1 MIPPSHLFSDFGEAH
16 GKNLFF
22 PSTYSVSLELK
33 MRKEHGGLTEPS
45 QGNTFFYQI
54 IKKKTTKTHTHKTK
68 AAIYP
73 LLLLFHL
80 LSCNLQET
88 PEVRLS

>member
-1 MIPPSHLFSDFGEAH
+1 MILQSHLFSDFGEAH
-16 GKNLFF
+16 GKNLLFF

-33 MRKEHGGLTEPS
+33 LRKEHGGLTEPS
-45 QGNTFFYQI
+45 QGNTFLYQI
-54 IKKKTTKTHTHKTK
+54 MKKNNENTHKTK
-68 AAIYP
+68 ADIYP

>member
-1 MIPPSHLFSDFGEAH
+1 MIPPSHLFSDFGEPH

-22 PSTYSVSLELK
+22 SSTYSVSLELK

-54 IKKKTTKTHTHKTK
+54 IKKTTKTHTQNKSR
-68 AAIYP
+68 
-73 LLLLFHL
+73 HL
-80 LSCNLQET
+80 PASSSI
-88 PEVRLS
+88 PSA

>member
-22 PSTYSVSLELK
+22 SSTYSVSLELK

-54 IKKKTTKTHTHKTK
+54 IKKTTKTHTK
-68 AAIYP
+68 ADIYP

>member
-1 MIPPSHLFSDFGEAH
+1 MIPQSHLFSDFGEAH

-22 PSTYSVSLELK
+22 SSTYSVSLELK

-54 IKKKTTKTHTHKTK
+54 IKKQQKHTHKTK
-68 AAIYP
+68 ADIYP

>member
-22 PSTYSVSLELK
+22 SSTYSVSLELK

-54 IKKKTTKTHTHKTK
+54 IKKTTKK
-68 AAIYP
+68 ADIYP